1 MQYRL
6 LVRRTVRS
14 IALRL
19 IGSIG
24 RAYSRDTMADRRE
37 ILSMEYPHSEGRAES
52 SVLRLSVDHSYRR
65 NLRIPVR
72 GVGTL
77 HIVASAARSEQ
88 NHDVCS
94 RPPGW
99 LKKCELMSPVTT
111 TTVGDTGDT
120 KCQLFRDFI
129 IFLVTFRCA

>member
-1 MQYRL
+1 
-6 LVRRTVRS
+6 
-14 IALRL
+14 
-19 IGSIG
+19 
-24 RAYSRDTMADRRE
+24 MADSRE
-37 ILSMEYPHSEGRAES
+37 ILSMEYPHSEGRARS
-52 SVLRLSVDHSYRR
+52 SDSRLGVDHSYRR
-65 NLRIPVR
+65 TPLESGE

-94 RPPGW
+94 RPFGW
-99 LKKCELMSPVTT
+99 LKKCESVSPVTT